1 MLLSPFAPA
10 VLLQA
15 SSGNSGILLLVG
27 QIAAMGLIFWLMIL
41 RPQAAQR
48 KKHAELLQALKKG
61 DDVMTV
67 GGIVGKVTAI
77 KELKDKNET
86 HVSIESGTSVVVVE
100 RSRIVRVGAETAQPN
115 P

>member
-1 MLLSPFAPA
+1 MLLSPFMPSA
-10 VLLQA
+10 LLQA
-15 SSGNSGILLLVG
+15 SAGSNGMLLLVG

-48 KKHAELLQALKKG
+48 KKHAELLVSLKKG

-67 GGIVGKVTAI
+67 GGLVGKVTAI
-77 KELKDKNET
+77 KELKERNET
-86 HVSIESGTSVVVVE
+86 HVTIESGSATVVIE
-100 RSRIVRVGAETAQPN
+100 RSRIVRVGAETAQPA